1 MILFQDD
8 FVRYAAKR
16 NGWSISTTKVIV
28 RELFDTLEEVLLSG
42 NGVRFYDFGTF
53 NVVDCK
59 ERAIGALHTHEKVM
73 IPPSRYL
80 KFSVGRGLRERI
92 RESKDTKPLEIPQ
105 ELQPEVVFD
114 DSGEID

>member
-1 MILFQDD
+1 
-8 FVRYAAKR
+8 
-16 NGWSISTTKVIV
+16 
-28 RELFDTLEEVLLSG
+28 
-42 NGVRFYDFGTF
+42 
-53 NVVDCK
+53 
-59 ERAIGALHTHEKVM
+59 M
-73 IPPSRYL
+73 IPPRRYL